1 MKKISKTLRVLCLG
15 ILFLLSVASGASAE
29 EMEAEL
35 YEKSGASGMY
45 ESLDQ
50 DTQNLLSDAGIDSAQ
65 IEGGITAER
74 LMTAVSQMLKDKLA
88 GPLKALAALVAI
100 IVICKLT
107 GCFEQSEI
115 GETSGMV
122 GTLACAS
129 VVVLPLMK
137 LISTAQLVIES
148 ASVFLLASIPVY
160 SALMVASGDV
170 VTGGSYSILTLG
182 TANAIPILSS
192 AIIIPMLNI
201 FLALAITS
209 AFSQTKFDKL
219 TEKLYSFTT
228 WILLLLVT
236 LFSGVLSIQTLLN
249 MQADSATSKAAKL
262 IASSAIPI
270 VGGAFGDA
278 LAAIKSSMQ
287 VVKSGVGAFGILAS
301 LCIFLPVITETVFW
315 VAVCGVGEIAAEL
328 FDASRIGKFMSTC
341 TSVGKMILAVVIST
355 AAVSVVCAAVV
366 LFLKGSL

>member
-1 MKKISKTLRVLCLG
+1 
-15 ILFLLSVASGASAE
+15 
-29 EMEAEL
+29 
-35 YEKSGASGMY
+35 
-45 ESLDQ
+45 
-50 DTQNLLSDAGIDSAQ
+50 
-65 IEGGITAER
+65 
-74 LMTAVSQMLKDKLA
+74 
-88 GPLKALAALVAI
+88 
-100 IVICKLT
+100 
-107 GCFEQSEI
+107 
-115 GETSGMV
+115 
-122 GTLACAS
+122 
-129 VVVLPLMK
+129 
-137 LISTAQLVIES
+137 
-148 ASVFLLASIPVY
+148 
-160 SALMVASGDV
+160 
-170 VTGGSYSILTLG
+170 
-182 TANAIPILSS
+182 
-192 AIIIPMLNI
+192 MLNI

-219 TEKLYSFTT
+219 TEKLYSFTK